1 MKEIFKTLQDKY
13 PNTSDLILFNRMIKG
28 KGYTKGVLSKW
39 FTKLVDKGDYLM
51 SEKKAVL
58 KHTFEIGLK

>member
-1 MKEIFKTLQDKY
+1 MKETFKELQNKY

-51 SEKKAVL
+51 SEKKGIIKYINLIAQ
-58 KHTFEIGLK
+58 K